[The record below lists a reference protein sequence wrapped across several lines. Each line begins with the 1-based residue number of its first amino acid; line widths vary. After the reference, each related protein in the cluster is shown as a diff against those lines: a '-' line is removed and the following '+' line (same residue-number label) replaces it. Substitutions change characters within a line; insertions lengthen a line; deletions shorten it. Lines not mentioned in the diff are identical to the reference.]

1 MRVISPVVCAL
12 PWNDWR
18 LNVNTVG
25 EEGHVIL
32 VALFSPQLSAEQ
44 ALTLIQNRPYDGW
57 ATVDEFLAE
66 NELALLSETTRDN
79 GKGYLTTDSQYF
91 ELDAQ
96 VIVNESRV
104 RIRSLLHSEDRK
116 NVSVIRR
123 RFGGI
128 IERVSD
134 RSAE

>member
-1 MRVISPVVCAL
+1 ML
-12 PWNDWR
+12 
-18 LNVNTVG
+18 NTVG